1 MLTFDSERTTNFVNI
16 EIFDDV
22 EREIALET
30 VNLQLS
36 FVEEERSSS
45 LLLLP
50 SLATINIQD
59 NDG

>member
-1 MLTFDSERTTNFVNI
+1 MLTFDRERTTNFVNI

-50 SLATINIQD
+50 SQATINIQD

>member
-50 SLATINIQD
+50 SQATINIQD

>member
-30 VNLQLS
+30 VNLQLL

-50 SLATINIQD
+50 SQATINIQD

>member
-50 SLATINIQD
+50 SQATINIQD
-59 NDG
+59 DDG